1 MGEIIEATR
10 EQDILTARA
19 LFKEYTDSLGVDLTF
34 QNYEQEVARL
44 ETVYGPPAGS
54 LLLARYNRL
63 FVGCVALRKLDDLTC
78 EMKRL
83 YIKPEAR
90 GKGLG
95 KALCKRVI
103 KRGRE
108 LGYKRMRL
116 DTLPSMT
123 AAQVLYKKLGFREV
137 EPYYENPIPGTRYME
152 LSLE

>member
-1 MGEIIEATR
+1 MVEIIEANT

-44 ETVYGPPAGS
+44 ETIYGPPAGS
-54 LLLARYNRL
+54 LLLARYNGL
-63 FVGCVALRKLDDLTC
+63 FVGCVGLKKLDDLTC

-83 YIKPEAR
+83 YIKPETR

-95 KALCKRVI
+95 KALCEKII
-103 KRGRE
+103 KRGKE

-123 AAQVLYKKLGFREV
+123 AAQVLYMKFGFREI
-137 EPYYENPIPGTRYME
+137 EPYYDNPIPGTRYME
-152 LSLE
+152 LGLE